1 MAEPTGPSQ
10 KPNQRATRSSGSKK
24 PELRYLAIGRVTQAH
39 GLKGEISVA
48 VLTEFPER
56 FAVTKQVYLGD
67 AFEATLY
74 PLKSYRWHKDHVL
87 LTLAGVN
94 DRNEAETLKG
104 QLVQVPIDEA
114 MPLPEGVYYHYQLVG
129 LKVVTTGGERLGT
142 IVDVMETGANDVYV
156 VDNKG
161 QQILLPAIPDVVKSI
176 DLEKGQMV
184 IEVIDGLI

>member
-1 MAEPTGPSQ
+1 
-10 KPNQRATRSSGSKK
+10 
-24 PELRYLAIGRVTQAH
+24 
-39 GLKGEISVA
+39 

-142 IVDVMETGANDVYV
+142 LADVMETGANDVYV